1 MNKILLIVMGSVLV
15 ACIAVS
21 GWFYQTNR
29 VAMGFMSAH
38 SSLLRDSFRK
48 TEDGLRV
55 ERVLALYKDKPNQ
68 LATVRSKESVALDVA
83 LIGGR
88 IVNALDTSDALN
100 LTWCEED
107 PVQDCLRYG
116 DFVVLH
122 AKQYQRNVIQSMYD
136 GIDIFYTF
144 DGLIINIKNLN
155 IKNLRDESDDGI
167 VISTRIILYS
177 YFELIQEEKMTI
189 EEVHAAM
196 EWLKSEPEMQELIA
210 EDLFGFYPHLI
221 KSPEA
226 LAAVFV
232 DADAYRAAL
241 ALRDE
246 YPQLTAFLYP

>member
-1 MNKILLIVMGSVLV
+1 MNKILPIVIGSVLV

-29 VAMGFMSAH
+29 VALGFMSAH

-55 ERVLALYKDKPNQ
+55 ERVLALYKDKSNQ
-68 LATVRSKESVALDVA
+68 LATVRSNESVALDVA
-83 LIGGR
+83 LFGGR
-88 IVNALDTSDALN
+88 IMNALDTSDALD

-116 DFVVLH
+116 DIVVVY
-122 AKQYQRNVIQSMYD
+122 AKSYDRDTIQSMYD
-136 GIDIFYTF
+136 QIDRYFTIDEVIRF
-144 DGLIINIKNLN
+144 IKNL
-155 IKNLRDESDDGI
+155 IDESDDGTA
-167 VISTRIILYS
+167 ISTRLILAS
-177 YFELIQEEKMTI
+177 QFELIQEEKITI
-189 EEVHAAM
+189 EEIHAAM

-226 LAAVFV
+226 LAAVFD

>member
-1 MNKILLIVMGSVLV
+1 MNKILLIVFGSVLV

-29 VAMGFMSAH
+29 VALGFMSAH

-55 ERVLALYKDKPNQ
+55 ERVLALYKDKSNQ
-68 LATVRSKESVALDVA
+68 LATVRSNKSVALDVA

-88 IVNALDTSDALN
+88 IVNALDTFDAFN
-100 LTWCEED
+100 PKWCEVET
-107 PVQDCLRYG
+107 VQDCLGYGAIVVIYAKLYDREANQSIFDRIDRYFTI
-116 DFVVLH
+116 DD
-122 AKQYQRNVIQSMYD
+122 VI
-136 GIDIFYTF
+136 GV
-144 DGLIINIKNLN
+144 IKNS
-155 IKNLRDESDDGI
+155 IVESED
-167 VISTRIILYS
+167 SAAKSMRIIMAS
-177 YFELIQEEKMTI
+177 QFELIQEEKITI

-196 EWLKSEPEMQELIA
+196 KWLKSEPEMQELIA

-226 LAAVFV
+226 LEAVFD